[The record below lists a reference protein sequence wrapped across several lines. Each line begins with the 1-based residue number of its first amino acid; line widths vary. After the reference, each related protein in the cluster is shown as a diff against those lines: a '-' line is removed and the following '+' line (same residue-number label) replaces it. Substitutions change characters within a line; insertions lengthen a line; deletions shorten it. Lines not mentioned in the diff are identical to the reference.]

1 MPDNNLTSPKE
12 AEDELKEKLFS
23 FSNTHNGGRRIEGHT
38 NKSEL
43 NIEICF
49 LILLAAKFSSFLL
62 LLFFFLNPD
71 DGLHSLLIK

>member
-23 FSNTHNGGRRIEGHT
+23 FPNALNGGRRIEGHA

-49 LILLAAKFSSFLL
+49 LILLAAKFSSFLAFA
-62 LLFFFLNPD
+62 FFFFNPR
-71 DGLHSLLIK
+71 

>member
-38 NKSEL
+38 NESEL

-49 LILLAAKFSSFLL
+49 PILLAAKFSSFLL